1 MKLKLPIIL
10 ILIFILAVNFYVVPQ
25 RPDKYTQA
33 KSNLSSFIGSTNYLG
48 RLNFWHLLV
57 QNGDWVNAASLEN
70 KLNPDQVITYKLNHQ
85 PQELQKKIDQLGINN
100 QKTADDYIEL
110 AKSQSLL
117 GENDQAIDS
126 IKKAHQLDPIRPDV
140 DRLFYQITQ

>member
-10 ILIFILAVNFYVVPQ
+10 ILISIISLNFYLLYFS
-25 RPDKYTQA
+25 PDKYTQS
-33 KSNLSSFIGSTNYLG
+33 KSKLSSLVGSTSYLG
-48 RLNFWHLLV
+48 RLDFWHLLV
-57 QNGDWVNAASLEN
+57 QNGDWFNAATLED
-70 KLNPDQVITYKLNHQ
+70 KLNSDQVASYKLSYL
-85 PQELQKKIDQLGINN
+85 PQEIQKRIDSLDINN

-117 GENDQAIDS
+117 GQSSQAINS

-140 DRLFYQITQ
+140 DRLFYSISQ